1 MRRRPMRAN
10 IYQPVVRLGV
20 NDADWP
26 FVIIG
31 TIAVFAIAFL
41 TEAEVWGLPVSI
53 PAAVLSFAALVAF
66 FNWARRGR
74 PPRWLHHCTAA
85 LFRPER
91 LRRRLPEDSGDFLSR
106 PWIRGPY
113 SQE

>member
-1 MRRRPMRAN
+1 MRAN

-20 NDADWP
+20 NDTDWP

-41 TEAEVWGLPVSI
+41 SEAEIAGLPASI
-53 PAAVLSFAALVAF
+53 PSAVSSFAALVAF

-74 PPRWLHHCTAA
+74 PPRWLHHRTAA
-85 LFRPER
+85 LFRPKR
-91 LRRRLPEDSGDFLSR
+91 LRRRLPTDSGDHLSE
-106 PWIRGPY
+106 PWITDPY

>member
-20 NDADWP
+20 NDSDWP
-26 FVIIG
+26 FVVIG

-41 TEAEVWGLPVSI
+41 TEAEIWGLPVSI
-53 PAAVLSFAALVAF
+53 PAAVSSFGALVAF

-74 PPRWLHHCTAA
+74 PPRWLHHRTAA
-85 LFRPER
+85 LFLPKR
-91 LRRRLPEDSGDFLSR
+91 LRRRLPTDRCDHLSE
-106 PWIRGPY
+106 PWITDPY
-113 SQE
+113 NQE